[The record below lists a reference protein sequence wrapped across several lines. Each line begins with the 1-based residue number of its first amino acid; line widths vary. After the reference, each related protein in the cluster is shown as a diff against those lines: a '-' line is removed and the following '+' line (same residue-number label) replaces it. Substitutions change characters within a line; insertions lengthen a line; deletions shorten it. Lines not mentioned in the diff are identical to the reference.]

1 MSASSIIFSDV
12 EHWFDPL
19 ADGAPVRVLEP
30 TNLQIRAGEFV
41 ALVGPSGCGK
51 TTLLNMV
58 CGLVEP
64 ARGTVRVNGEAPRVG
79 ADNLGYLLARD
90 ALVPWR
96 TAAGN
101 ISLALEFRK
110 ASKADCGAT
119 IARALASVGLSE
131 FADAFPAQLSH
142 GMRQRVALA
151 RTLAPQPHT
160 LLMDEPFSAL
170 DAQTRLMIQEQFVQL
185 WEAQGSTVILV
196 THDLAEAIALADR
209 VIIMSRRPGRIKAE
223 FPVTLRR
230 PRRVTDLQGNPD
242 FHKLYEQI
250 WRVFREEVV
259 SEPALAI
266 S

>member
-1 MSASSIIFSDV
+1 MSGSSIVFSNV

-19 ADGAPVRVLEP
+19 AGGPPVRVLQA
-30 TNLQIRAGEFV
+30 TNLDIHSGEFV

-58 CGLVEP
+58 CGLIEP
-64 ARGTVRVNGEAPRVG
+64 ARGSVRVNGAPPRVG

-101 ISLALEFRK
+101 VSLALEFRK
-110 ASKADCGAT
+110 FANTDRDAA
-119 IARALASVGLSE
+119 IAQALASVGLGE
-131 FADAFPAQLSH
+131 FASAFPSQLSH

-151 RTLAPQPHT
+151 RTLAPDPHT

-170 DAQTRLMIQEQFVQL
+170 DAQTRLVIQEQFVQL
-185 WEAQGSTVILV
+185 WEARGSTVILV

-209 VIIMSRRPGRIKAE
+209 VVIMSRRPGRIKAE
-223 FPVTLRR
+223 FKVTLPR
-230 PRRVTDLQGNPD
+230 PRRVTDLQGNHD
-242 FHKLYEQI
+242 FHRLYEEI
-250 WRVFREEVV
+250 WRVFRDEVV
-259 SEPALAI
+259 PEPAVAMV
-266 S
+266 